1 MTKFL
6 ITTSF
11 GLEALIKRQL
21 FDMGYKDFEVSDGM
35 IVLNGQLSDIS
46 KLNINLR
53 EADRVYLVVD
63 SFKAH
68 DFDELFEKVKAI
80 PWPDFLAADNNFIIS
95 ARTHKSKLFSIR
107 TIQSVTEKA
116 VIDSMRK
123 KYRINHFA
131 KSGPR
136 VQIEVMLKNNIAT
149 VAIDTSGEGLHK
161 RGYREDTVKAP
172 LRENLAAALVDL
184 SFYNPDRF
192 LFDGFCGSGTILIEA
207 ARKARNIAPGIDRNF
222 DYENFIFIDKDHHK
236 NAKKEA
242 LSVIDYDK
250 KLNLLG
256 SDISGRAI
264 SLAKNNAMN
273 AGVEEDISFV
283 TRDISNVA
291 LKDDY
296 GIIITNPPYGERL
309 SRVDTDE
316 IYKKIND
323 KFKNMATWSCYFITS
338 DDKFDQKFNRK
349 LSKKRKL
356 YNGGEKVDFYQYF
369 GKKPN
374 NNGGNNWLIRKKLMM
389 VRELGL

>member
-11 GLEALIKRQL
+11 GLEALVKRQL
-21 FDMGYKDFEVSDGM
+21 IDMGHGDFEVSDGM
-35 IVLNGQLSDIS
+35 ISLNGELSDIS

-63 SFKAH
+63 TFKAR

-80 PWPDFLAADNNFIIS
+80 NWPDFLAEDSDFIVN

-116 VIDSMRK
+116 IVDSMRK
-123 KYRINHFA
+123 KYRINHFE
-131 KSGPR
+131 KSGHR
-136 VQIEVMLKNNIAT
+136 VQIEVMLKNDIAT
-149 VAIDTSGEGLHK
+149 IAIDTSGEGLHK

-207 ARKARNIAPGIDRNF
+207 ARKARNIAPGIDRSF
-222 DYENFIFIDKDHHK
+222 DYENFIFLNKDHHK
-236 NAKKEA
+236 NAKTEA
-242 LSVIDYDK
+242 LSAIDYDK

-264 SLAKNNAMN
+264 SLAKNNAIN
-273 AGVEEDISFV
+273 AGVEEDISFL
-283 TRDISNVA
+283 TRDIPNVA

-296 GIIITNPPYGERL
+296 GIIITNPPYGQRL
-309 SRVDTDE
+309 SRIDTDE
-316 IYKKIND
+316 IYQKINE
-323 KFKNMATWSCYFITS
+323 KFKNMDTWSCYFITS
-338 DDKFDQKFNRK
+338 DEKFDQKFKRK

-356 YNGGEKVDFYQYF
+356 YNGGDKVDFYQYF
-369 GKKPN
+369 GKKPDD
-374 NNGGNNWLIRKKLMM
+374 NGGIN
-389 VRELGL
+389 

>member
-11 GLEALIKRQL
+11 GLEALVKRQL
-21 FDMGYKDFEVSDGM
+21 IDMGHENFEVSDGM
-35 IVLNGQLSDIS
+35 ISLNGELSDIS

-63 SFKAH
+63 TFKAR

-80 PWPDFLAADNNFIIS
+80 NWPDFLAKDSDFIVN

-116 VIDSMRK
+116 IVDSMRK
-123 KYRINHFA
+123 KYRINHFE
-131 KSGPR
+131 KSGHR
-136 VQIEVMLKNNIAT
+136 VQIEVMLKNDIAT
-149 VAIDTSGEGLHK
+149 IAIDTSGEGLHK

-184 SFYNPDRF
+184 SFYNPNRF

-207 ARKARNIAPGIDRNF
+207 ARKARNIAPGIDRSF
-222 DYENFIFIDKDHHK
+222 DYENFIFLNKDHHK
-236 NAKKEA
+236 NAKTDA
-242 LSVIDYDK
+242 LSAIDYDK

-264 SLAKNNAMN
+264 SLAKNNAIN
-273 AGVEEDISFV
+273 AGVEEDISFL

-296 GIIITNPPYGERL
+296 GIIITNPPYGQRL
-309 SRVDTDE
+309 SRIDTDE
-316 IYKKIND
+316 IYQKINE
-323 KFKNMATWSCYFITS
+323 KFKNMDTWSCYFITS
-338 DDKFDQKFNRK
+338 DEKFDQKFKRK

-369 GKKPN
+369 GKKPDD
-374 NNGGNNWLIRKKLMM
+374 NGGINWLITKKRVT
-389 VRELGL
+389 VRE

>member
-374 NNGGNNWLIRKKLMM
+374 NNGGNN
-389 VRELGL
+389 

>member
-35 IVLNGQLSDIS
+35 ISLNGQLSDIS

-207 ARKARNIAPGIDRNF
+207 ARKARNIAPGVDRNF

-264 SLAKNNAMN
+264 SLAKNNALN

-323 KFKNMATWSCYFITS
+323 KFKIMATWSCYFITS

>member
-11 GLEALIKRQL
+11 GLEALVKRQL
-21 FDMGYKDFEVSDGM
+21 IDMGHEDFEVSDGM
-35 IVLNGQLSDIS
+35 ISLNGELSDIS

-63 SFKAH
+63 TFKAR

-80 PWPDFLAADNNFIIS
+80 NWPDFLAKDSDFIVN

-116 VIDSMRK
+116 IVDSMRK
-123 KYRINHFA
+123 KYRINHFE
-131 KSGPR
+131 KSGHR
-136 VQIEVMLKNNIAT
+136 VQIEVMLKNDIAT
-149 VAIDTSGEGLHK
+149 IAIDTSGEGLHK

-207 ARKARNIAPGIDRNF
+207 ARKARNIAPGIDRSF
-222 DYENFIFIDKDHHK
+222 DYENFIFLNKDHHK
-236 NAKKEA
+236 NAKTEA
-242 LSVIDYDK
+242 LSAIDYDK

-264 SLAKNNAMN
+264 SLAKNNAIN
-273 AGVEEDISFV
+273 AGVEEDISFL

-296 GIIITNPPYGERL
+296 GIIITNPPYGQRL
-309 SRVDTDE
+309 SRIDTDE
-316 IYKKIND
+316 IYQKINE
-323 KFKNMATWSCYFITS
+323 KFKNMDTWSCYFITS
-338 DDKFDQKFNRK
+338 DEKFDQKFKRK

-356 YNGGEKVDFYQYF
+356 YNGGDKVDFYQYF
-369 GKKPN
+369 GKKPDD
-374 NNGGNNWLIRKKLMM
+374 NGGINWLITKKRVM
-389 VRELGL
+389 VRE

>member
-11 GLEALIKRQL
+11 GLEALVKRQL
-21 FDMGYKDFEVSDGM
+21 LDMGYEDFEVSDGM
-35 IVLNGQLSDIS
+35 ISLNGQLSDIS

-63 SFKAH
+63 SFKAG
-68 DFDELFEKVKAI
+68 DFDELFERVKAI
-80 PWPDFLAADNNFIIS
+80 NWPDFLDKDNNFLVN
-95 ARTHKSKLFSIR
+95 ARTYKSKLFSIR

-116 VIDSMRK
+116 IIDSMRK
-123 KYRINHFA
+123 KYRINHFE
-131 KSGPR
+131 KSGHR
-136 VQIEVMLKNNIAT
+136 VQIEVMLKNDIAS
-149 VAIDTSGEGLHK
+149 VVIDTSGEGLHK

-222 DYENFIFIDKDHHK
+222 DYEDFIFIDKDHHK

-264 SLAKNNAMN
+264 SLAKNNAIN
-273 AGVEEDISFV
+273 AGVEEDISFL

-316 IYKKIND
+316 IYQKIND
-323 KFKNMATWSCYFITS
+323 KFKNMDTWSCYFITS
-338 DDKFDQKFNRK
+338 DERFDQKFKRR

-369 GKKPN
+369 GKKPD
-374 NNGGNNWLIRKKLMM
+374 NNGGNNWLIKKKRMM
-389 VRELGL
+389 VRG

>member
-11 GLEALIKRQL
+11 GQEALIKRQL

-35 IVLNGQLSDIS
+35 ISLNGQLSDIS

-63 SFKAH
+63 SFKAR

-123 KYRINHFA
+123 KYSINQFA

-207 ARKARNIAPGIDRNF
+207 ARKARNIAPGVDRNF

-264 SLAKNNAMN
+264 SLAKNNAIN

-291 LKDDY
+291 LKDDF

-338 DDKFDQKFNRK
+338 DDKFNQKFNRK

>member
-11 GLEALIKRQL
+11 GLEALVKRQL
-21 FDMGYKDFEVSDGM
+21 LDMGYEDFEVSDGM
-35 IVLNGQLSDIS
+35 ISLNGQLSDIS

-63 SFKAH
+63 SFKAG
-68 DFDELFEKVKAI
+68 DFDELFERVKAI
-80 PWPDFLAADNNFIIS
+80 SWSDFLDKQSNFIVN
-95 ARTHKSKLFSIR
+95 ARTYKSKLFSIR

-116 VIDSMRK
+116 IIDSMRK
-123 KYRINHFA
+123 KYRINHFE
-131 KSGPR
+131 KSGHR
-136 VQIEVMLKNNIAT
+136 VQIEVMLKNDIAS
-149 VAIDTSGEGLHK
+149 VVIDTSGEGLHK

-222 DYENFIFIDKDHHK
+222 DYEDFIFIDKDHHK

-264 SLAKNNAMN
+264 SLAKNNAIN
-273 AGVEEDISFV
+273 AGVEEDISFL

-316 IYKKIND
+316 IYQKIND
-323 KFKNMATWSCYFITS
+323 KFKNMDTWSCYFITS
-338 DDKFDQKFNRK
+338 DERFDQKFKRR

-369 GKKPN
+369 GKKPD
-374 NNGGNNWLIRKKLMM
+374 NNGGNNWLIKKKRVM
-389 VRELGL
+389 VRG

>member
-11 GLEALIKRQL
+11 GLEALAKRQL
-21 FDMGYKDFEVSDGM
+21 LDMGYEDFEVSDGM
-35 IVLNGQLSDIS
+35 ISLNGQLSDIS

-63 SFKAH
+63 SFKAG

-80 PWPDFLAADNNFIIS
+80 SWPDFLDKQSNFIIN

-116 VIDSMRK
+116 IIDSMRK
-123 KYRINHFA
+123 KYRINHFE
-131 KSGPR
+131 KSGHR
-136 VQIEVMLKNNIAT
+136 VQIEVMLKNDIAS
-149 VAIDTSGEGLHK
+149 VVIDTSGEGLHK

-222 DYENFIFIDKDHHK
+222 DYEDFIFIDKDHHK

-242 LSVIDYDK
+242 LSVINYDK

-264 SLAKNNAMN
+264 SLAKNNAIN
-273 AGVEEDISFV
+273 AGVEEDISFL

-316 IYKKIND
+316 IYQKIND
-323 KFKNMATWSCYFITS
+323 KFRDMDTWSCYFITS
-338 DDKFDQKFNRK
+338 DERFDQKFKRR

-369 GKKPN
+369 GKKPD
-374 NNGGNNWLIRKKLMM
+374 NNGGNNWLIKKKRVM
-389 VRELGL
+389 VRE

>member
-11 GLEALIKRQL
+11 GLEALVKRQL
-21 FDMGYKDFEVSDGM
+21 IDMGHEDFEVSDGM
-35 IVLNGQLSDIS
+35 ISLNGELSDIS

-63 SFKAH
+63 TFKAR

-80 PWPDFLAADNNFIIS
+80 NWSDFLAEDSDFIVN

-116 VIDSMRK
+116 IVDSMRK
-123 KYRINHFA
+123 KYRINHFE
-131 KSGPR
+131 KSGHR
-136 VQIEVMLKNNIAT
+136 VQIEVMLKNDIAT
-149 VAIDTSGEGLHK
+149 IAIDTSGEGLHK

-207 ARKARNIAPGIDRNF
+207 ARKARNIAPGIDRSF
-222 DYENFIFIDKDHHK
+222 DYENFIFLNKDHHK
-236 NAKKEA
+236 NAKTEA
-242 LSVIDYDK
+242 LSAIDYDK

-264 SLAKNNAMN
+264 SLAKNNAIN
-273 AGVEEDISFV
+273 AGVEEDISLL

-296 GIIITNPPYGERL
+296 GIIITNPPYGQRL
-309 SRVDTDE
+309 SRIDTDE
-316 IYKKIND
+316 IYQKINE
-323 KFKNMATWSCYFITS
+323 KFKNMDTWSCYFITS
-338 DDKFDQKFNRK
+338 DEKFDQKFKRK

-369 GKKPN
+369 GKKPDD
-374 NNGGNNWLIRKKLMM
+374 NGGINWLITKKRVT
-389 VRELGL
+389 VRE

>member
-11 GLEALIKRQL
+11 GLEALVKRQL
-21 FDMGYKDFEVSDGM
+21 IDMGYKDFEVSDGM
-35 IVLNGQLSDIS
+35 ISLNGELSDIS

-63 SFKAH
+63 TFKAR
-68 DFDELFEKVKAI
+68 DFEELFEKVKAI
-80 PWPDFLAADNNFIIS
+80 NWPDFLAKDSDFIVN

-116 VIDSMRK
+116 IVDSMRK
-123 KYRINHFA
+123 KYRINHFE
-131 KSGPR
+131 KSGHR
-136 VQIEVMLKNNIAT
+136 VQIEVMLKNDIAT
-149 VAIDTSGEGLHK
+149 IAIDTSGEGLHK

-207 ARKARNIAPGIDRNF
+207 ARKARNIAPGIDRSF
-222 DYENFIFIDKDHHK
+222 DYENFIFLNKDHHK
-236 NAKKEA
+236 NAKTEA
-242 LSVIDYDK
+242 LSAIDYDK

-264 SLAKNNAMN
+264 SLAKNNAIN
-273 AGVEEDISFV
+273 AGVEEDISFL

-296 GIIITNPPYGERL
+296 GIIITNPPYGQRL
-309 SRVDTDE
+309 SRIDTDE
-316 IYKKIND
+316 IYQKINE
-323 KFKNMATWSCYFITS
+323 KFKNMDTWSCYFITS
-338 DDKFDQKFNRK
+338 DEKFDQKFKRK

-356 YNGGEKVDFYQYF
+356 YNGGDKVDFYQYF
-369 GKKPN
+369 GKKPDD
-374 NNGGNNWLIRKKLMM
+374 NGGINWLITKKRVM
-389 VRELGL
+389 VRE

>member
-11 GLEALIKRQL
+11 GLEALVKKQL
-21 FDMGYKDFEVSDGM
+21 LDMGYEDFEVSDGM
-35 IVLNGQLSDIS
+35 ISLNGQLSDIS

-53 EADRVYLVVD
+53 EADRIYLVLD
-63 SFKAH
+63 SFKAG
-68 DFDELFEKVKAI
+68 DFDELFERVKAI
-80 PWPDFLAADNNFIIS
+80 SWPDFLDKDSNFIVN
-95 ARTHKSKLFSIR
+95 ARTYKSKLFSIR

-116 VIDSMRK
+116 IIDSMRK
-123 KYRINHFA
+123 KYRVNHFE
-131 KSGPR
+131 KSGHR
-136 VQIEVMLKNNIAT
+136 VQIEVMLKNDIAS
-149 VAIDTSGEGLHK
+149 VVIDTSGEGLHK

-192 LFDGFCGSGTILIEA
+192 LFDGFCGSGTMLIEA

-222 DYENFIFIDKDHHK
+222 DYEDFIFIDKDHHK

-264 SLAKNNAMN
+264 SLAKNNAIN
-273 AGVEEDISFV
+273 AGVEEDISFL

-316 IYKKIND
+316 IYQKIND
-323 KFKNMATWSCYFITS
+323 KFKNMDTWSCYFITS
-338 DDKFDQKFNRK
+338 DERFDQKFKRR

-369 GKKPN
+369 GKKPD
-374 NNGGNNWLIRKKLMM
+374 NNGGNN
-389 VRELGL
+389 

>member
-264 SLAKNNAMN
+264 SLAKNNAIN

-316 IYKKIND
+316 IYKKIKD

>member
-11 GLEALIKRQL
+11 GLEALVKRQL
-21 FDMGYKDFEVSDGM
+21 LDMGYEDFEVSDGM
-35 IVLNGQLSDIS
+35 ISLNGELSDIS

-63 SFKAH
+63 SFKAG
-68 DFDELFEKVKAI
+68 DFDELFERVKAI
-80 PWPDFLAADNNFIIS
+80 NWPDFLDKDNNFLVN
-95 ARTHKSKLFSIR
+95 ARTYKSKLFSIR

-116 VIDSMRK
+116 IIDSMRK
-123 KYRINHFA
+123 KYRINHFE
-131 KSGPR
+131 KSGHR
-136 VQIEVMLKNNIAT
+136 VQIEVMLKNDIAS
-149 VAIDTSGEGLHK
+149 VVIDTSGEGLHK

-222 DYENFIFIDKDHHK
+222 DYEDFIFIDKDHHK

-264 SLAKNNAMN
+264 SLAKNNAIN
-273 AGVEEDISFV
+273 AGVEEDISFL

-316 IYKKIND
+316 IYQKIND
-323 KFKNMATWSCYFITS
+323 KFKNMDTWSCYFITS
-338 DDKFDQKFNRK
+338 DERFDQKFKRR

-369 GKKPN
+369 GKKPD
-374 NNGGNNWLIRKKLMM
+374 NNGGNNWLIKKKRMM
-389 VRELGL
+389 VRG

>member
-1 MTKFL
+1 
-6 ITTSF
+6 
-11 GLEALIKRQL
+11 
-21 FDMGYKDFEVSDGM
+21 MGHENFEVSDGM
-35 IVLNGQLSDIS
+35 ISLNGELSDIS

-63 SFKAH
+63 TFKAR

-80 PWPDFLAADNNFIIS
+80 NWPDFLAKDSDFIVN

-116 VIDSMRK
+116 IVDSMRK
-123 KYRINHFA
+123 KYRINHFE
-131 KSGPR
+131 KSGHR
-136 VQIEVMLKNNIAT
+136 VQIEVMLKNDIAT
-149 VAIDTSGEGLHK
+149 IAIDTSGEGLHK

-184 SFYNPDRF
+184 SFYNPNRF

-207 ARKARNIAPGIDRNF
+207 ARKARNIAPGIDRSF
-222 DYENFIFIDKDHHK
+222 DYENFIFLNKDHHK
-236 NAKKEA
+236 NAKTDA
-242 LSVIDYDK
+242 LSAIDYDK

-264 SLAKNNAMN
+264 SLAKNNAIN
-273 AGVEEDISFV
+273 AGVEEDISFL

-296 GIIITNPPYGERL
+296 GIIITNPPYGQRL
-309 SRVDTDE
+309 SRIDTDE
-316 IYKKIND
+316 IYQKINE
-323 KFKNMATWSCYFITS
+323 KFKNMDTWSCYFITS
-338 DDKFDQKFNRK
+338 DEKFDQKFKRK

-369 GKKPN
+369 GKKPDD
-374 NNGGNNWLIRKKLMM
+374 NGGIN
-389 VRELGL
+389 

>member
-11 GLEALIKRQL
+11 GLEALVKRQL
-21 FDMGYKDFEVSDGM
+21 YDMAYKDFKVSDGM
-35 IVLNGQLSDIS
+35 ISLEGKLSDIS

-63 SFKAH
+63 SFKASN
-68 DFDELFEKVKAI
+68 FDELFGKVKNI
-80 PWPDFLAADNNFIIS
+80 PWADFLAKDNNFIVNVRS
-95 ARTHKSKLFSIR
+95 HKSKLFSLR
-107 TIQSVTEKA
+107 TIQSVSEKA
-116 VIDSMRK
+116 IIESMRE
-123 KYRINHFA
+123 KYKIDHFE
-131 KSGPR
+131 KSGFR
-136 VQIEVMLKNNIAT
+136 VQIEIMLDNDIAT
-149 VAIDTSGEGLHK
+149 IAIDTSGEGLHK

-207 ARKARNIAPGIDRNF
+207 ARKARNIAPGIDRDF

-242 LSVIDYDK
+242 LSLINYDK

-256 SDISGRAI
+256 SDISGRAV
-264 SLAKNNAMN
+264 SLAKNNAIN
-273 AGVEEDISFV
+273 AGVEEDISFIS
-283 TRDISNVA
+283 RDISNVA

-296 GIIITNPPYGERL
+296 GIIITNPPYGKRL
-309 SRVDTDE
+309 SQTNIDD

-323 KFKNMATWSCYFITS
+323 KFKNMNTWSCYFITS
-338 DDKFDQKFNRK
+338 DEKFDQKFKRK

-356 YNGGEKVDFYQYF
+356 YNGGEKVDFYQYY
-369 GKKPN
+369 GKKPDN
-374 NNGGNNWLIRKKLMM
+374 KGGNN
-389 VRELGL
+389 

>member
-264 SLAKNNAMN
+264 SLAKNNAIN

-316 IYKKIND
+316 IYKKIKD

-374 NNGGNNWLIRKKLMM
+374 NNGGNN
-389 VRELGL
+389 